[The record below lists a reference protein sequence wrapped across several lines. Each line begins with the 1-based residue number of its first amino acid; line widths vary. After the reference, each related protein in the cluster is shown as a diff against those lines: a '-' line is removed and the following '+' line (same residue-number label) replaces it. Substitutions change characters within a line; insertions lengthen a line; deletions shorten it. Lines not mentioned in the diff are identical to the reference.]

1 MGEVQVPVS
10 NFFISRILNRIRLL
24 NQYDEDDIDMMRY
37 SLQAILWEVEKVI
50 IMFLLFALIESAD
63 YFMTTLVVLIS
74 IRSVAGG
81 YHSQTAFRCLLVT
94 LMGFFLAIVV
104 LPLIHLN
111 TLGIVALT
119 GFCLWVSML
128 AAPMRTKE
136 KEAIHNKDKDMH
148 KKIYVLVITSIWI
161 AFVFI
166 KMHTYAFPVLWIIVL
181 QNAQLLFE
189 YRKRKHH

>member
-1 MGEVQVPVS
+1 MPVS

-37 SLQAILWEVEKVI
+37 SLEAILWEVEKVI
-50 IMFLLFALIESAD
+50 IMFLLFTLMGCAD
-63 YFMTTLVVLIS
+63 YFMITLVVLIS

-104 LPLIHLN
+104 LPFIHLN

-161 AFVFI
+161 VSVFI
-166 KMHTYAFPVLWIIVL
+166 KMPTYAFPVLWIIVL

-189 YRKRKHH
+189 YMKRKKSFKC